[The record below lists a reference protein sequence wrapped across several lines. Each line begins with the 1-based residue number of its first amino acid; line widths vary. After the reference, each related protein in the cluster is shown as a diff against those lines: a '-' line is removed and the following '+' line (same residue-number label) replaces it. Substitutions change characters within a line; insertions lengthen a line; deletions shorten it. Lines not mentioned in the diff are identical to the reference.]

1 MTRISMIARIRIGI
15 ACLLAFVF
23 APSIASCA
31 AMPGRT
37 LAELKAEVQA
47 RADHQ
52 AYPVGGL
59 NPNDVR
65 EALGRLTSLNPD
77 DWAATWS
84 VIGDRYMQKAQSELA
99 SSPAQ
104 ADADFVQAW
113 RYYNFGRWPAM
124 TSPGKQA
131 AYKKALEAYAAHG
144 RLLNPPLEIVHI
156 PFEGKEI
163 IGCVQMPKSAKPVPI
178 VIVIAGLDRGKE
190 DMAERFRP
198 ILDRGVGYLALDA
211 PGTGQAPIKA
221 SPGAERM
228 FLQAIDYISQRPDV
242 DKSRIIV
249 YGASFGAFWATS
261 LAIAAKDKLRAVVAQ
276 SPPVHEDFSRAH
288 TMMMPSNR
296 EYLFDYVP
304 AYETMFG
311 VTTLD
316 QLADAREKMSLK
328 TRGFLDKPMAPILVI
343 GGALDTQVPIAD
355 TDLLLNSGVTP
366 KEAWINPLGG
376 HMGRDAHVWS
386 DARIFN
392 RVTVPWILRMLGD
405 HDGVDAF
412 GTGEETQVPG
422 RVPQP

>member
-1 MTRISMIARIRIGI
+1 MTRISTIARIGLGV
-15 ACLLAFVF
+15 ACFLAFIF
-23 APSIASCA
+23 LPAIAWCA
-31 AMPGRT
+31 AMPERT

-52 AYPVGGL
+52 AYPESGL
-59 NPNDVR
+59 DANDVR

-84 VIGDRYMQKAQSELA
+84 LIGDRYMKKAQAELVTY
-99 SSPAQ
+99 PAES
-104 ADADFVQAW
+104 DADFLRAW
-113 RYYNFGRWPAM
+113 RYYNFGRWPAI
-124 TSPGKQA
+124 TSPGKEA
-131 AYKKALEAYAAHG
+131 AYKKSLEAYAAHG

-163 IGCVQMPKSAKPVPI
+163 VGCVQMPKSARPAPI
-178 VIVIAGLDRGKE
+178 VIVISGLDRGKE

-198 ILDRGVGYLALDA
+198 ILDHGVGYLALDA

-221 SPGAERM
+221 APGAERM
-228 FLQAIDYISQRPDV
+228 FLQAINYISRRPDV

-261 LAIAAKDKLRAVVAQ
+261 LAVVAKDKLRAVVAQ

-311 VTTLD
+311 VASLD
-316 QLADAREKMSLK
+316 QLAEAREKMSLK
-328 TRGFLDKPMAPILVI
+328 TRGFLDKPMAPILII

-386 DARIFN
+386 DAKIFN

-405 HDGVDAF
+405 QGGVDEF
-412 GTGEETQVPG
+412 
-422 RVPQP
+422 